1 MPRKLKKRASYGG
14 GSVVEVRPGVW
25 RIRVSAD
32 SRRIDRTV
40 KGNEAQAIRVKNQIQ
55 GEVSTGAYTAPSP
68 ITFGEYLNEWLENVA
83 ASKAPNTYKLY
94 RRASDKW
101 ILPVLGFKQIQKL
114 RPSDLREFFA
124 SLPPHFS
131 VSYRQQMYLIING
144 SLKAAKMEGII
155 RDNPAPLL
163 AGKPRV
169 DKNLSAAYADAN
181 CWNEEDARKFLVMAA
196 LEGPRQAALYTLALD
211 SGMRKGELC
220 ALKWKDID
228 FIRGT
233 VSVKG
238 SISYVDGKMVIGPT
252 KTRTSRTLII
262 SPESLAALKRLTISQ
277 SEEKRAYP
285 QINESGYVFT
295 RKDGSPLQYNH
306 IGDREFDEIQEK
318 AKVKRITFHG
328 LRHTCATLLM
338 KKRVPLK
345 YVQERLGHRDP
356 LTTIRTYAHVVPS
369 GEREMIETIREAL
382 GFVAESAPPP
392 DGWKM

>member
-25 RIRVSAD
+25 RIRMSAE
-32 SRRIDRTV
+32 SGRICRTV

-68 ITFGEYLNEWLENVA
+68 LTFGEYLDEWLENVA
-83 ASKAPNTYKLY
+83 ASKAPHTYLLY

-101 ILPVLGFKQIQKL
+101 ILPFLGHKQIQKL
-114 RPSDLREFFA
+114 KPSDLREFFA
-124 SLPPHFS
+124 SLPSHFS
-131 VSYRQQMYLIING
+131 VSYKQQMYLIING
-144 SLKAAKMEGII
+144 SLKAAKMEGVI

-211 SGMRKGELC
+211 TGMRKGELC
-220 ALKWKDID
+220 ALKWSSINWQES
-228 FIRGT
+228 T
-233 VSVKG
+233 VHVKA
-238 SISYVDGKMVIGPT
+238 SIAYLNGVPTIGPT
-252 KTRTSRTLII
+252 KTRTSRTIVI
-262 SPESLAALKRLTISQ
+262 SPESLAALKRLSISQ

-285 QINESGYVFT
+285 QINDYGLVFT
-295 RKDGSPLQYNH
+295 KKDGSPLQFNH
-306 IGDREFDEIQEK
+306 LGHREFDAIIKK

-328 LRHTCATLLM
+328 LRHTCATLLL
-338 KKRVPLK
+338 KNRVPLK

-356 LTTIRTYAHVVPS
+356 LTTMRTYAHVVPS

-382 GFVAESAPPP
+382 GFIAERTPPTE
-392 DGWKM
+392 GWKM